1 MSGCI
6 AAAYPGMAKCDTFA
20 RLKSPG
26 PEVCDVS
33 LSPDEVR
40 RIAHLARLSV
50 SDDEVAANAND
61 LSNILDLVDR
71 MNAVDTSGV
80 TPMAHPQNATQRLR
94 PDVVTEP
101 DQRERYQRL
110 APAVERGLYLVPR
123 VVE

>member
-1 MSGCI
+1 M
-6 AAAYPGMAKCDTFA
+6 
-20 RLKSPG
+20 
-26 PEVCDVS
+26 S

-40 RIAHLARLSV
+40 SIAHLARLSV
-50 SDDEVAANAND
+50 SEDEVAANADD
-61 LSNILDLVDR
+61 LSSILDLVDQ

-80 TPMAHPQNATQRLR
+80 TPMAHPQHATQRLR
-94 PDVVTEP
+94 PDVVTET